1 MLDKN
6 AWFHTKAGAKQ
17 NVIATP
23 IAGQRVAKDIF
34 ASVLLGLV
42 LVCIS

>member
-1 MLDKN
+1 LDKN
-6 AWFHTKAGAKQ
+6 AWFHTKVGVKQ
-17 NVIATP
+17 NVKAMP
-23 IAGQRVAKDIF
+23 IAGQRVAKGIF

>member
-1 MLDKN
+1 LLLHKSC
-6 AWFHTKAGAKQ
+6 WFHTKAGAKQ

-34 ASVLLGLV
+34 ASVFVGLV
-42 LVCIS
+42 LV